1 MMKPEKQQKQI
12 NKIHNIFFDKTK
24 VIKDNLLDT
33 LKPVNDFE
41 FLYHEILPENYKQLY
56 REPLH
61 IIIHKIK
68 EQEPDTYQEIENKLL
83 IWVKKILKEK
93 YKYERIPFTE
103 ENKEPNI
110 IGYSTIIFLLQNNK
124 RSKNIY
130 NYKTHITTIAEAISN
145 QKFKEP
151 IAIEQLLEKL
161 AYDRADNI
169 SIKEYDN
176 ETTEQKTILENIIKI
191 LPNIN
196 KKEIINKIYK
206 KWINDIKN
214 NDVIYINNYITS
226 ILHTLGETD
235 WLFEIKDF
243 RTIKEYLPE
252 DREEA
257 YLFAKKYNFISKNQF
272 SEISE
277 IIDWEW
283 KEISLLLSNFL
294 WDNFQEKDKEYIEKV
309 IKHISENQK
318 EMIPKTL
325 KKYQIIKEL
334 LNQKCFS
341 LEKIDNR
348 FQRRTKINK
357 IYEDDTIPVRVHDYE
372 TYDLFFLIERTMKY
386 DHTKDD
392 FIDNVYKEQ
401 RDYKQIVD
409 FLRYTKLYEY
419 KNLRE
424 KKKTFEIDK
433 IQDDIFL
440 ELLKNNI
447 TKVLPTLPEELKN
460 INKENRKI
468 YEKFQ
473 NISKN
478 LITIITY
485 SYDYSDEFIRIV
497 KEPNT
502 TTEGVHNY
510 IFEKVL
516 QNDPTRLLN
525 STFTKGLNINK
536 DFQKILTKIDTIF
549 PEWYYDS
556 KACWTQIYTKDL
568 GKSIPHNIRNVLNLP
583 NEEIISLLKKNIT
596 YQDPKFAI
604 SNFSEINKKLNFS
617 KSELLKLYIS
627 WIQEWIWDN
636 NPWFPI
642 NKENFLEYLNDNDI
656 LLNIEKD
663 RNLINNPKPRTKQ
676 RFLENSERKNYLN
689 KDIIATFQK
698 FWTNIALAILEGTK
712 NKEHFNRFYQEKF
725 KEIDR
730 ENERSTILQLWEVFS
745 LIIAKNNYEFF
756 DTLVEKE
763 VPLWKTIQNFIEQNT
778 IGEKWKTIATL
789 LFSSEL
795 NKSYQSWLDINVATI
810 CKKVYKRL
818 TSYENIINIYKNIP
832 EEIKTSIG
840 IEYEVTKSIAKA
852 YQERTESNYKSDI
865 EILSAYS
872 GIAKWSDAIHEI
884 ATRPSDNPYLI
895 LLELKLLHELD
906 FVDLNFEHEDYNKW
920 SRSYHATVWWK
931 YGIKYNETANLIQN
945 TLIMSNLW
953 GINAGKEV
961 IKVNR
966 YSNIRDKWTDCE
978 AVFWEKTPTTEF
990 RSLAIDTTESFE
1002 RTLLS
1007 LFNLWIG
1014 KQAIDK
1020 YTDINQKNIINI
1032 PTQNITEYKE
1042 YLLEK
1047 KLIKEEIND
1056 EKIRE
1061 IIYEFGKFWKQ
1072 TIQSTENH
1080 NENFYDQET
1089 SWYLDERWIR
1099 IDNFLENRQNK
1110 EMFDNIVW
1118 WTTTNNPKEYI
1129 QEKSFI
1135 KLDELYTT
1143 ITPELVN
1150 KMTFINNLYLKPPT
1164 QEISAINAE
1173 NVLETTKESNEY
1185 RTFNDQNKQAM
1196 RKTIFDHID
1205 EQSQERKGIYY
1216 IQWSSEKMIVNE
1228 IQQSILD
1235 YNENIQNIL
1244 KN

>member
-145 QKFKEP
+145 QKFKKLIP
-151 IAIEQLLEKL
+151 IEQLLEKL
-161 AYDRADNI
+161 AYDRADKI

-176 ETTEQKTILENIIKI
+176 ETILENIIKI

-196 KKEIINKIYK
+196 KKEIINRIYK

-214 NDVIYINNYITS
+214 NNTIYINNYIQS
-226 ILHTLGETD
+226 ILHILGETD

-252 DREEA
+252 DIEDV
-257 YLFAKKYNFISKNQF
+257 YLFAKKYNFIHKNQF
-272 SEISE
+272 TIKDITDWSLEES
-277 IIDWEW
+277 II
-283 KEISLLLSNFL
+283 LLSNFL
-294 WDNFQEKDKEYIEKV
+294 PDNPQEKDKEHINNIIDYIQQQE
-309 IKHISENQK
+309 EN
-318 EMIPKTL
+318 ILPKTI
-325 KKYQIIKEL
+325 KNHQIIIEL
-334 LNQKCFS
+334 LDQKCFS

-357 IYEDDTIPVRVHDYE
+357 IYEDDGIPVRVHNYE

-409 FLRYTKLYEY
+409 FLRYPKLYEY
-419 KNLRE
+419 RNLRE

-440 ELLKNNI
+440 WLLRNNI
-447 TKVLPTLPEELKN
+447 TKVLPTLPKELEN
-460 INKENRKI
+460 INQENKKI

-473 NISKN
+473 NISEN

-485 SYDYSDEFIRIV
+485 WYDYSDEFIKIV
-497 KEPNT
+497 KDPNT
-502 TTEGVHNY
+502 TTEDVHNY
-510 IFEKVL
+510 IFENVL
-516 QNDPTRLLN
+516 EYDTTRLLN
-525 STFTKGLNINK
+525 PDSTKGLTINQ
-536 DFQKILTKIDTIF
+536 DFQQILTKIATLF
-549 PEWYYDS
+549 PSWYYDS
-556 KACWTQIYTKDL
+556 KSCWRTIYTEED
-568 GKSIPHNIRNVLNLP
+568 GKSIWYTLRDILKSP
-583 NEEIISLLKKNIT
+583 NEAITLLLKESLI

-604 SNFSEINKKLNFS
+604 STFSETNKKLNFT
-617 KSELLKLYIS
+617 KSEILKLYMAG
-627 WIQEWIWDN
+627 IQERIWEN

-642 NKENFLEYLNDNDI
+642 NKENLLEYLDDNDVI
-656 LLNIEKD
+656 LNIEKD
-663 RNLINNPKPRTKQ
+663 RNLITNPKPWTKQ
-676 RFLENSERKNYLN
+676 RFLENPERKNYLN

-698 FWTNIALAILEGTK
+698 FGTNIALAILEGTK
-712 NKEHFNRFYQEKF
+712 NKEHFNQFYQEKF
-725 KEIDR
+725 KEINKK
-730 ENERSTILQLWEVFS
+730 NERSTILQLWEVFS
-745 LIIAKNNYEFF
+745 LIIAKNNYQFL
-756 DTLVEKE
+756 DSLVEQE
-763 VPLWKTIQNFIEQNT
+763 VPLGKTIQNFIEQNT

-795 NKSYQSWLDINVATI
+795 NKSYQSWLDIDVDNI
-810 CKKVYKRL
+810 CKNVYNKL
-818 TSYENIINIYKNIP
+818 ISYQNTINIYKNIP
-832 EEIKTSIG
+832 GELKTSIWV
-840 IEYEVTKSIAKA
+840 EYEVTKSIASW
-852 YQERTESNYKSDI
+852 YQERTKSDYKSDI
-865 EILSAYS
+865 EILSTYS

-978 AVFWEKTPTTEF
+978 AIFWEKTPTTEF

-1020 YTDINQKNIINI
+1020 YTNINQKNIINI

-1047 KLIKEEIND
+1047 KLIKEKIND
-1056 EKIRE
+1056 EKTRE

-1110 EMFDNIVW
+1110 EMFDDIVW

-1135 KLDELYTT
+1135 KSEELYS
-1143 ITPELVN
+1143 IVTPDLIN

-1164 QEISAINAE
+1164 WNVSSINAE
-1173 NVLETTKESNEY
+1173 NVLETTKEENQYRIYNEQ
-1185 RTFNDQNKQAM
+1185 DKQAM

-1205 EQSQERKGIYY
+1205 EWSSPRKGIYY
-1216 IQWSSEKMIVNE
+1216 IQWSSDKMLVNQ

-1235 YNENIQNIL
+1235 YNENIKKIL
-1244 KN
+1244 KNQ